1 MTAPL
6 SFAAKPTLTGDRVI
20 LRPTGPQDVDDLM
33 ANLSEAELVRLTG
46 THRAFTRTEIEE
58 YCSSRAGTG
67 DRLDLAVLD
76 RSSGEY
82 LGELAITE
90 LDPDNRS
97 CGFRI
102 ALRTAATGR
111 GYGTDATRLI
121 LDHVF
126 ALGVHRVELEVYA
139 FNPRARHVYEKAGFV
154 HEGTLRQA
162 LRWDGEWVDAAI
174 MAVLATDPR

>member
-6 SFAAKPTLTGDRVI
+6 SLADTPTLIGEKVV
-20 LRPTGPQDVDDLM
+20 LRPVGPRDVDNVMGDL
-33 ANLSEAELVRLTG
+33 ADPELIRLTG
-46 THRAFTRTEIEE
+46 THTVFTRAQIEE
-58 YCSSRAGTG
+58 FCATRADKD

-76 RSSGEY
+76 RPTGAY
-82 LGELAITE
+82 LGGLSITE

-102 ALRTAATGR
+102 ALRTGTTGR

-121 LDHVF
+121 LDHVLG
-126 ALGVHRVELEVYA
+126 LGVHRVELEVYA
-139 FNPRARHVYEKAGFV
+139 FNPRARHVYEKVGFV

-162 LRWDGEWVDAAI
+162 LLWDGQWVDAAI
-174 MAVLATDPR
+174 MAVLSTDPR